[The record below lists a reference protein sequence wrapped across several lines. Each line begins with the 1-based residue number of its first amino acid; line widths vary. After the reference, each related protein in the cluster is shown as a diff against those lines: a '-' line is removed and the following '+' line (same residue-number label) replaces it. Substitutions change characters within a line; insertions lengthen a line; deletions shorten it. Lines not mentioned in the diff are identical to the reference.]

1 MDIEEQ
7 EKNKLVQ
14 KDVLLVL
21 LFIIFRIQKVWWID
35 SWENRFKKQ
44 N

>member
-35 SWENRFKKQ
+35 S
-44 N
+44 